1 MATVET
7 VRRPGIAFPN
17 VYIWFALLIPAV
29 FLAFGGTYFRNVT
42 FSGKAMTVV
51 LQVHAALMMLWVLML
66 IAQAWFIRTKRMA
79 AHRWVGR
86 SSYVIAPAIIVVALL
101 AMRDDLVRA
110 AVDGVLQNAQ
120 TSVFGFGPILAFA
133 VCWGLA
139 ILYRRPTALH
149 MRYMIST
156 AFAISN
162 AVVVRILIGWVPGF
176 VTNERLTIGNW
187 ALLSGPL
194 LVLIALDWRRGMKCS
209 PFWVVTVLIGVMTL
223 GFWTFA
229 SGDAWMAFCRWFAG
243 MPS

>member
-7 VRRPGIAFPN
+7 VRRPAIAFPN
-17 VYIWFALLIPAV
+17 LYIWFALLIPAV
-29 FLAFGGTYFRNVT
+29 FLAFAGTYFRNVT

-51 LQVHAALMMLWVLML
+51 LQVHTALMMLWVLML

-79 AHRWVGR
+79 AHRRVGR

-101 AMRDDLVRA
+101 ALRDDMVRA

-120 TSVFGFGPILAFA
+120 LAVFGFGPILAFA

-139 ILYRRPTALH
+139 ILYRRRTALH

-156 AFAISN
+156 AFAIST
-162 AVVVRILIGWVPGF
+162 AVVVRILVGWVPGF
-176 VTNERLTIGNW
+176 VTNERVTIGNW
-187 ALLSGPL
+187 ALLSGLL